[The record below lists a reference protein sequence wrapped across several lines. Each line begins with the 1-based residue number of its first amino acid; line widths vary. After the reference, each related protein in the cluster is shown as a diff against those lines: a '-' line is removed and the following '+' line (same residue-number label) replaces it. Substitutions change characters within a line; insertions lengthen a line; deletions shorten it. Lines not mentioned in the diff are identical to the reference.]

1 VLSWTACLASSVI
14 WLWYRLEKHDKNIFL
29 PCIGWIPL
37 DSAAMIGVFFA
48 GNELYL
54 GSASLNEA
62 LRRVFCG
69 VEDTRL
75 GARNSNSFGAWI
87 S

>member
-1 VLSWTACLASSVI
+1 MPRLFGYLA
-14 WLWYRLEKHDKNIFL
+14 WYRLEKHDKNIFL

-62 LRRVFCG
+62 LRRVG
-69 VEDTRL
+69 IPTMSITVPK
-75 GARNSNSFGAWI
+75 
-87 S
+87 